1 MLKKLQVQNFKSI
14 WSDTVELG
22 QLNVFI
28 GENGAGKSNL
38 LEALAVMSAAKQ
50 ERLDIEGLY
59 SKGVRVAKPALT
71 CSSFHGKN
79 PKPQIEISLAF
90 QREKQLMTIKSV
102 LETDKTDEAVV
113 KWKDSFEQ
121 KAQEQEQQDIL
132 KHVLNLSATED
143 KLKLMKALSEQ
154 KRTEKS
160 ALYHPIQN
168 YLIYNLDT
176 KALRGLSSE
185 SKKVPL
191 GINGEGLDILLANF
205 SEPEF
210 AQLQEYAYF
219 VNWL

>member
-79 PKPQIEISLAF
+79 PKPQIDI
-90 QREKQLMTIKSV
+90 KQ
-102 LETDKTDEAVV
+102 
-113 KWKDSFEQ
+113 
-121 KAQEQEQQDIL
+121 
-132 KHVLNLSATED
+132 
-143 KLKLMKALSEQ
+143 
-154 KRTEKS
+154 
-160 ALYHPIQN
+160 
-168 YLIYNLDT
+168 
-176 KALRGLSSE
+176 
-185 SKKVPL
+185 
-191 GINGEGLDILLANF
+191 
-205 SEPEF
+205 
-210 AQLQEYAYF
+210 
-219 VNWL
+219 